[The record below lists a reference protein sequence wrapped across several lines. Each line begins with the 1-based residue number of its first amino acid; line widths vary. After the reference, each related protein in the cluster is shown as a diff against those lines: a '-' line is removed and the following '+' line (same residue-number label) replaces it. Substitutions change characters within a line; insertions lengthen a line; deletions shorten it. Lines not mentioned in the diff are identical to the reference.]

1 MKETSDKN
9 IKDNDNKHK
18 SKFKDFYQI
27 NKKHSDKLITLALK
41 NPKANALLLFIL
53 NNMDGLN
60 ALQCSSVVL
69 QEALGMS
76 RTTIYRLT
84 KYLQQNGFIAI
95 LKSGTSNVYIVNDDL
110 AWSSWGNNKQYCK
123 FPATVMLSGTE
134 NAEFLQKLKVAK
146 KSKITTVKLKN

>member
-1 MKETSDKN
+1 MKETANKN
-9 IKDNDNKHK
+9 IKDKDNKHK
-18 SKFKDFYQI
+18 SNFKDFYQI

-146 KSKITTVKLKN
+146 KAKLTTVKLKN